1 MLACGVWMCVGG
13 LYLCCEIGACSNW
26 PRGVRHPTSTFGAR
40 VGALNAGR
48 HSSELFDSSSSV

>member
-26 PRGVRHPTSTFGAR
+26 PRGVRHPTSTF
-40 VGALNAGR
+40 AL
-48 HSSELFDSSSSV
+48 ELFDSSSSV